1 MRKIPDGM
9 IQLMSLPVGEDGA
22 PIWNDEINAATKR
35 LGPSFLAPFMVEV
48 SPGMAIGGY
57 VARASFDTSVRTY
70 EAKATLIVR
79 NNDELRTSVLVTA
92 PGVRDERNGAAPWKP
107 YGHEYKASLPKIHL
121 DNIVHTIRGLCEQS
135 HAKELLMRDQSP
147 AEGGVASSSNG
158 AGAVSHWQVEGGG
171 PVLHYKLTRTYDRV
185 PAKHPNDPATTIS
198 IRVSLTGSKDNN
210 SIDRVLRIHLR
221 PFRVPKETLVMGLF
235 TADQAFGGFV
245 EVHALPVPSN
255 APRDLLDAV
264 LCVHKDDVTKCLRAL
279 SSGRDLILALTAPA
293 KPDAEPFVELLL
305 KSALTFELS
314 NDLEFKLRHDHASSL
329 IEKGQDAT
337 RARHLREGWY
347 RRRPVIE

>member
-9 IQLMSLPVGEDGA
+9 IQLTARPVGEDGA
-22 PIWNDEINAATKR
+22 PVWNDEIDAATKR
-35 LGPSFLAPFMVEV
+35 LGSVFLAPFMVEV
-48 SPGMAIGGY
+48 SPGVVIGGY
-57 VARASFDTSVRTY
+57 VARAGFDTPVRTY

-79 NNDELRTSVLVTA
+79 NNDELRTTVLVTA
-92 PGVRDERNGAAPWKP
+92 PGVRDDRSGAAPWMP
-107 YGHEYKASLPKIHL
+107 YSHEYKASLPKIHL
-121 DNIVHTIRGLCEQS
+121 DNMVHTIRGLCEQS

-147 AEGGVASSSNG
+147 TEGGPASNSKG
-158 AGAVSHWQVEGGG
+158 VGAVSNWQVEGGG
-171 PVLHYKLTRTYDRV
+171 LLLQYKLTRTYDRV

-198 IRVSLTGSKDNN
+198 IRLTLTGASDNN

-221 PFRVPKETLVMGLF
+221 PFRAPKETLVMALF
-235 TADQAFGGFV
+235 TTDQAFGGFV

-279 SSGRDLILALTAPA
+279 SSGGDLIFALMSPA
-293 KPDAEPFVELLL
+293 KPDAEPFVELPP
-305 KSALTFELS
+305 KSALTFVLS

-329 IEKGQDAT
+329 IEKSQDAT